1 MPIHSIQKQFQKV
14 ARGLPIITAYL
25 FGSRARGQAGP
36 ISDFDIAVQA
46 KHGLSA
52 RQRFHLKLTLID
64 RLAKLFQTDA
74 VDVVLLEE
82 ATPLLAH
89 RIIKEGKI
97 LYCSNPKQ
105 RIQKEFDV
113 LTTYL
118 DFHDD
123 LELYTRV
130 AFGLTQPETAHG

>member
-1 MPIHSIQKQFQKV
+1 MPIHLIQKQFQKV
-14 ARGLPIITAYL
+14 ARGLPIVTAYL
-25 FGSRARGQAGP
+25 FGSRARNQAGP
-36 ISDFDIAVQA
+36 ISDFDIAVQSRP
-46 KHGLSA
+46 GLSA
-52 RQRFHLKLTLID
+52 AKRFQLKLTLID
-64 RLAKLFQTDA
+64 RLAKLFKTDA

-89 RIIKEGKI
+89 RILKEGKV

-105 RIQKEFDV
+105 RVQKEFEV

-123 LELYTRV
+123 LDLYARAV
-130 AFGLTQPETAHG
+130 FGLAPQRTAHG